1 MKHDVV
7 CILPADLEDNTS
19 PLEQPA
25 CKKRYLERLS
35 LKTQRQRFFR
45 RLLDESSLQAHPTAK
60 MAIGRNI

>member
-1 MKHDVV
+1 MSVSYLQIKKTIH
-7 CILPADLEDNTS
+7 LL
-19 PLEQPA
+19 LEQPA

-45 RLLDESSLQAHPTAK
+45 RLLDESSLQVDPTAK